1 MYIVIGA
8 TGHIGSQVVQELKNS
23 GEKIIA
29 VAHSDDG
36 AKAIGDDDLV
46 NGVAVD
52 VGDSDALRAVF
63 MRGERAFLLNPP
75 APPTTDTNAE
85 ELRTARLIAEAVRGS
100 GLEKV
105 VVAST

>member
-46 NGVAVD
+46 NGVAV
-52 VGDSDALRAVF
+52 VKNGTQTDARPGQVIANSLV
-63 MRGERAFLLNPP
+63 ER
-75 APPTTDTNAE
+75 
-85 ELRTARLIAEAVRGS
+85 
-100 GLEKV
+100 K
-105 VVAST
+105 